1 MAKSIRSKVKRQHRA
16 EFRRTIG
23 EVRFSSWPKLNC
35 CNDRHTWELT
45 LPYSFVPQEAAQKAM
60 KVVQSKIKEVV
71 EKGSMTS
78 FSRLSTLL
86 DTQKDEDETED
97 MVDDSIVALPAAEA
111 LGHKGENKILA
122 KKTGMKYGSKKKLKT
137 KTKKEG
143 ATPVKKE
150 RRKPKYFCEFK

>member
-1 MAKSIRSKVKRQHRA
+1 
-16 EFRRTIG
+16 
-23 EVRFSSWPKLNC
+23 
-35 CNDRHTWELT
+35 
-45 LPYSFVPQEAAQKAM
+45 M
-60 KVVQSKIKEVV
+60 KVVQSKMKEVL

-86 DTQKDEDETED
+86 DTQQQKEEDETAED
-97 MVDDSIVALPAAEA
+97 MVMDALPGAEA
-111 LGHKGENKILA
+111 LKNKGENKILP

-143 ATPVKKE
+143 TTTPVKKE